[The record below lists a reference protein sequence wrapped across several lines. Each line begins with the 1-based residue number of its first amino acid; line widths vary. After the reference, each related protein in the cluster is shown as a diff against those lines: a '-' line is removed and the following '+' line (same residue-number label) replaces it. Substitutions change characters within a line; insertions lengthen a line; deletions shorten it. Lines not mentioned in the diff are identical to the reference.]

1 MKTIH
6 LKISDKVYDKLL
18 LSKFSNEDVQVINKT
33 DSFVSESDLLY
44 TLNTSGVSKTNKD
57 WFTDMT
63 KEEQEEIKKGLEQ
76 ADKDN
81 FIANEKVMQRF
92 NKWH

>member
-1 MKTIH
+1 M
-6 LKISDKVYDKLL
+6 
-18 LSKFSNEDVQVINKT
+18 QVINKT

-76 ADKDN
+76 ADKGD

>member
-1 MKTIH
+1 M
-6 LKISDKVYDKLL
+6 
-18 LSKFSNEDVQVINKT
+18 
-33 DSFVSESDLLY
+33 SESDLLY

-76 ADKDN
+76 ADKGD